1 MSTPDD
7 YRAMAEECFRWARQ
21 AQTED
26 KRQAYL
32 DVARTWLEAASGQ
45 DCGPPAQ
52 MPTLWPLKSEALMG
66 ARLDRGVGPAACRT
80 SRHSRRQGRQTEHG
94 SGFWQPAAVRV
105 FSQRRNCVT
114 DFCGVLLNARSDG
127 SQSKPSPPCRL
138 QSFD

>member
-45 DCGPPAQ
+45 DCGVAAQ
-52 MPTLWPLKSEALMG
+52 SEALMG
-66 ARLDRGVGPAACRT
+66 AVSIAVLAQQCVGPA
-80 SRHSRRQGRQTEHG
+80 GI
-94 SGFWQPAAVRV
+94 
-105 FSQRRNCVT
+105 
-114 DFCGVLLNARSDG
+114 LDG
-127 SQSKPSPPCRL
+127 KVDKPSTDQDFGNPPR
-138 QSFD
+138 

>member
-7 YRAMAEECFRWARQ
+7 YRAMAEECARWARQ

-52 MPTLWPLKSEALMG
+52 TPTLWPLKP
-66 ARLDRGVGPAACRT
+66 VGGFFPLEQLTAACDQAT
-80 SRHSRRQGRQTEHG
+80 TGDKYSRKHL
-94 SGFWQPAAVRV
+94 V
-105 FSQRRNCVT
+105 F
-114 DFCGVLLNARSDG
+114 
-127 SQSKPSPPCRL
+127 
-138 QSFD
+138 